1 MEDSLAKLH
10 AKLDSIDSKLTKID
24 VIEQTMNT
32 LVVENAA
39 LREEIRSK
47 DKVIDELSEKVNRL
61 DQSAR
66 SNSLRIHGL
75 PVTSNTPSTEI
86 PYIVHKEILTPIF
99 EAAKLKGDLPPQH
112 APSLHFTLS
121 SAFAIPTKKP
131 SASSPVIVKFYSEFI
146 RSLVF
151 KYKKDALPTLTD
163 ISSNRV
169 RPRFS
174 IFEDLTPSN
183 HSLLRTF
190 SNDPRVKSAW
200 TFGGQVRFKTHQSE
214 TIYRASSLNDTYDTI
229 IKPPSTTPS
238 ATSNTSASN
247 QRPSNRYAPLMD
259 TY

>member
-47 DKVIDELSEKVNRL
+47 DKVIDELCEKVNKL

-66 SNSLRIHGL
+66 TNSLRIHGL
-75 PVTSNTPSTEI
+75 PVTSNTPATEI
-86 PYIVHKEILTPIF
+86 PYIVHREILTPIF

-121 SAFAIPTKKP
+121 SAFVIPTKKP

-146 RSLVF
+146 RSLIF
-151 KYKKDALPTLTD
+151 KYKKDALPT
-163 ISSNRV
+163 ISDLNTNRV

-200 TFGGQVRFKTHQSE
+200 TFGGQVRFKTHQSD
-214 TIYRASSLNDTYDTI
+214 TIYRTSSLHDTYNTI
-229 IKPPSTTPS
+229 VKPASTRPSTT
-238 ATSNTSASN
+238 SN
-247 QRPSNRYAPLMD
+247 QAPPPSNRYAPLMD
-259 TY
+259 TT